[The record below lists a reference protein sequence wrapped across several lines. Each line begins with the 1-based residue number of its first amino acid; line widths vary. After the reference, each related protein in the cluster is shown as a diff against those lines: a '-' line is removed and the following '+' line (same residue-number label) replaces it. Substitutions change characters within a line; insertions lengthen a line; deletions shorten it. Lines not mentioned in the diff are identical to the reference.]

1 MSTLPRRARDN
12 GKTAKPMI
20 RFALLW
26 SSQNSS
32 DSEDEGGGGS
42 GTDSSA
48 LDDGGESGEKKAR
61 RKSGNGHDR
70 DSKGNIYAPK

>member
-1 MSTLPRRARDN
+1 MPTLPRRARHN
-12 GKTAKPMI
+12 GKLAKPMI
-20 RFALLW
+20 RFAVLW

-32 DSEDEGGGGS
+32 DSDDEGGS

-70 DSKGNIYAPK
+70 DSIYAN